1 MPDSCFLDREPRPGR
16 GLNDLENVDLR
27 LNKIQQETKLLRRRA
42 KQAERAHARLLHDA
56 FILYVL
62 TDNDMAAPTALV
74 ARFGSMPNEALRN
87 HLERTFLATTVEELA
102 AYTCSNGRIQPRV
115 MKRTEIFFQEWNLA
129 RWVNRMNEH
138 VGTAPGYED
147 INKLQTSLPAAC
159 AGASAWT
166 SVEAQ
171 AVKKRISRWR
181 KRWRGKLGRVPTQGG
196 GSVEAVSN
204 KVGVSCRKKNKL
216 LRCFWAPKRSPF
228 SGPKTSTI

>member
-1 MPDSCFLDREPRPGR
+1 MERKPSAGR

-87 HLERTFLATTVEELA
+87 HVERTFLATTVEELA

-115 MKRTEIFFQEWNLA
+115 EKRTETFFQEWQYA

-196 GSVEAVSN
+196 GNVEAVSN
-204 KVGVSCRKKNKL
+204 KVGVSCRKKNQL

-228 SGPKTSTI
+228 SGPQTSTI

>member
-1 MPDSCFLDREPRPGR
+1 M
-16 GLNDLENVDLR
+16 
-27 LNKIQQETKLLRRRA
+27 LRRRA
-42 KQAERAHARLLHDA
+42 WQAQRAHAQLLHDA

-62 TDNDMAAPTALV
+62 TDNATAAPTALV
-74 ARFGSMPNEALRN
+74 ARFGSMPTEALRN

-196 GSVEAVSN
+196 GNVEAVSN
-204 KVGVSCRKKNKL
+204 KVGVSCRKKNQL

-228 SGPKTSTI
+228 SGPQTSTI